1 MRNPLKKRQES
12 ETPNPFLKQGGP
24 WINEGTSS
32 AGLLVNGGVTYS
44 SSSSS
49 SSNGSV
55 ADPTPRVRGLPS
67 EHLQRRSA
75 IESILASSITLSAL
89 RSSTSRDN
97 LTISSRF
104 ASSS

>member
-1 MRNPLKKRQES
+1 MSQKAKFPLI
-12 ETPNPFLKQGGP
+12 QGGP
-24 WINEGTSS
+24 WIKEGTSS

-49 SSNGSV
+49 SSNGS
-55 ADPTPRVRGLPS
+55 ATDPTPHVRGLPS

-75 IESILASSITLSAL
+75 IESILISSITLSAL

-97 LTISSRF
+97 LTISSLF
-104 ASSS
+104 ASSSWR